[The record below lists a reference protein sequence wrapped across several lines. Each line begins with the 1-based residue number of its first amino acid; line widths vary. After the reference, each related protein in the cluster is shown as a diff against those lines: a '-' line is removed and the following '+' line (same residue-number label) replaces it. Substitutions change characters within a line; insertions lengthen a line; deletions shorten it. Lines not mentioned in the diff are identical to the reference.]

1 MKVTIM
7 ISILLGKMVRKELKT
22 TSPVGLRKPNKPV
35 ETFFLDSHGFT
46 LVEVLIVLTIIV
58 LLSTVAAPSFKGFSA
73 SSRLKSDVHAIRDL
87 LGFARDTATTEHVP
101 YFVMFDLDQNR
112 YWLADSETFDVDG
125 EIGILPTSE
134 AVVADTIEGQANIVS
149 RTSMILMRPR
159 EITQGITIAEIN
171 VRHGS
176 QSIQKDTGID
186 YIYFSPNGSAE
197 DAILVFENSTEK
209 LMRISV
215 DGATARVKV
224 DEIQDDEY
232 EE

>member
-1 MKVTIM
+1 
-7 ISILLGKMVRKELKT
+7 MVKKEPKT
-22 TSPVGLRKPNKPV
+22 TSPVGLRKSSKLAD
-35 ETFFLDSHGFT
+35 TFFLSEQGFT

-58 LLSTVAAPSFKGFSA
+58 LISTVAAPSFKGFSA

-87 LGFARDTATTEHVP
+87 LGFARDTAITEHTP
-101 YFVMFDLDQNR
+101 YFVMFDLDRNR

-125 EIGILPTSE
+125 EIGISATSE
-134 AVVADTIEGQANIVS
+134 AIAADTIEAQANTVS
-149 RTSMILMRPR
+149 RTSMILIRPR
-159 EITQGITIAEIN
+159 ELTQGITIVEIN

-197 DAILVFENSTEK
+197 DAILVLENSAEN

-215 DGATARVKV
+215 DSRTANVEV
-224 DEIQDDEY
+224 DEIQNDKYKE
-232 EE
+232 

>member
-1 MKVTIM
+1 
-7 ISILLGKMVRKELKT
+7 
-22 TSPVGLRKPNKPV
+22 
-35 ETFFLDSHGFT
+35 
-46 LVEVLIVLTIIV
+46 
-58 LLSTVAAPSFKGFSA
+58 
-73 SSRLKSDVHAIRDL
+73 
-87 LGFARDTATTEHVP
+87 
-101 YFVMFDLDQNR
+101 
-112 YWLADSETFDVDG
+112 
-125 EIGILPTSE
+125 
-134 AVVADTIEGQANIVS
+134 
-149 RTSMILMRPR
+149 MRPR

>member
-1 MKVTIM
+1 MAK
-7 ISILLGKMVRKELKT
+7 KEPKT
-22 TSPVGLRKPNKPV
+22 TSPVGLRKSSKLAD
-35 ETFFLDSHGFT
+35 TFFLSEQGFT

-58 LLSTVAAPSFKGFSA
+58 LISTVAAPSFKGFSA

-87 LGFARDTATTEHVP
+87 LGFARDTAITEHTP
-101 YFVMFDLDQNR
+101 YFVMFDLDRNR

-125 EIGILPTSE
+125 EIGISATSK
-134 AVVADTIEGQANIVS
+134 AIAADTIEAQANTIS
-149 RTSMILMRPR
+149 RTSMILIRPR
-159 EITQGITIAEIN
+159 ELTQGITIVEIN

-197 DAILVFENSTEK
+197 DAILVLENSAEN

-215 DGATARVKV
+215 DSRTANVEV
-224 DEIQDDEY
+224 DEIQNDKYKE
-232 EE
+232 